1 MTGIR
6 SLTMGLLVLLAAA
19 TARAQDVPTVFLHGL
34 TGSADTW
41 AAAIAR
47 LQSQLEI
54 APDNPDLPW
63 QQRYGDQAAIVQS
76 QFGGLPARTIAIGH
90 SNGGVV
96 AREWSRI
103 RSRQLAGIVTLGS
116 PHRGAP
122 ILKNLSYFTFYNEA
136 LADAINGMYYEFS
149 ACLSNPS
156 EFYPNDFFCPWAD
169 DLYYG
174 GLDTALDTAEALLA
188 SSPWAIAETLGLEV
202 GAPVIT
208 EMIPGSAYLNGLND
222 PADNLARERSVVGT
236 RVAIVSQ
243 AYHWDRAGYVRLFAS
258 PETAD
263 AIYLGIQA
271 TAALL
276 DAVSGIVLSHADPY
290 DTHAVGAASQMN
302 FIANQLRGA
311 DGVWCNVVTDFR
323 CEPNDVVVPESSQGA
338 WDDGVWDLTIT
349 AGPVHT
355 QEANNSDAT
364 IIQALTNLLNV
375 PPRPSNGGGDDG
387 GGSDGGG
394 SSPYVGCF
402 TDDGNRALPV
412 ELGTGH
418 TIESCMQAAAQ
429 SGYAYAGLQYYG
441 YCFAGNAVGY
451 AQVGDSECNTPC
463 DANSSEMCG
472 GVWRNSI
479 FVTGSSVSS
488 PPPPPPPPP
497 PDAYYGCYS
506 DTEQRALPADFGPG
520 YTIESCR
527 ALVRN
532 SGYAFAGLQYG
543 GYCFGGN
550 SIGYDKL
557 GDGSCDMPCEA
568 DPSEICGA
576 AWRNSIYSSAP

>member
-1 MTGIR
+1 MITRIHPIVIGA
-6 SLTMGLLVLLAAA
+6 LLLLSA
-19 TARAQDVPTVFLHGL
+19 TVAQAQDVPTLFLHGFN
-34 TGSADTW
+34 GSADTW

-47 LQSQLEI
+47 LESQLEI
-54 APDNPDLPW
+54 APQSTDLPW
-63 QQRYGDQAAIVQS
+63 QQRYGDQAAVVQS
-76 QFGGLPARTIAIGH
+76 SFRTLPARTIVIGH

-103 RSRQLAGIVTLGS
+103 RTRALAGIVTLGT
-116 PHRGAP
+116 PHQGVP

-136 LADAINGMYYEFS
+136 LANGINGMYYEFS
-149 ACLSNPS
+149 SCLANPS
-156 EFYPNDFFCPWAD
+156 EYYPNEFFCPWAN

-174 GLDTALDTAEALLA
+174 GLDSALDTAEALLA
-188 SSPWAIAETLGLEV
+188 SSPRAIAETLGLTV
-202 GAPVIT
+202 GAPVFT
-208 EMIPGSAYLNGLND
+208 EMMPGSAYLTGLNSTD
-222 PADNLARERSVVGT
+222 TLPHERSLVGT
-236 RVAIVSQ
+236 RIAIVSQ
-243 AYHWDRAGYVRLFAS
+243 AYHWDRAGYLRLWLS
-258 PETAD
+258 PQDAD

-290 DTHAVGAASQMN
+290 DTHATGAATQMN

-311 DGVWCNVVTDFR
+311 DGVWCNVVTNFR
-323 CEPNDVVVPESSQGA
+323 CEPNDIVVPESSQGA
-338 WDDGVWDLTIT
+338 WDDGVWSLTIS

-355 QEANNSDAT
+355 REAGDSDAT

-375 PPRPSNGGGDDG
+375 PPRPASDG
-387 GGSDGGG
+387 GGGSGGG

-418 TIESCMQAAAQ
+418 TIESCIQAAAQ

-441 YCFAGNAVGY
+441 YCFAGNAIGY

-463 DANSSEMCG
+463 DANSSELCG

-479 FVTGSSVSS
+479 FVTGSSSSS
-488 PPPPPPPPP
+488 PPPPPPPP
-497 PDAYYGCYS
+497 DGYYGCYS

-527 ALVRN
+527 AVVRN

-543 GYCFGGN
+543 GYCFGGS

-557 GDGSCDMPCEA
+557 SDGACDMPCAA

-576 AWRNSIYSSAP
+576 AWRNSIYSTAP